1 MHMTCQKYTNN
12 PCIAKT
18 QNNMVVV
25 LGHFS
30 CSCSW
35 LLPRRLI
42 PPPQHVCVLG
52 TNRTPTP
59 SLLMLMFL
67 LSVVPSPDRGFCSWS
82 SHSAVRLHSVEVL
95 LCGLCVS
102 PATPSTQTDYKALRH
117 PGGVHTYLLQHRRQP
132 RSKFQR
138 GKHVQDGG
146 DRSVCRPKRRLTYV
160 VIYCVGAERGGA

>member
-1 MHMTCQKYTNN
+1 MHMTCQKYTYN

-117 PGGVHTYLLQHRRQP
+117 PGGVHTYLLATDFNTGV
-132 RSKFQR
+132 SLEASFSEENTFKTAAT
-138 GKHVQDGG
+138 GLSV
-146 DRSVCRPKRRLTYV
+146 DRS
-160 VIYCVGAERGGA
+160 GGWRM